1 MKKIKTQ
8 IMKNLEIKNNYT
20 KIGGWLYLLCF
31 LMIFVSPIRSVLL
44 VYTEFKE
51 TSPYFKSF
59 KGLETYVYLECLSAV
74 FLMTISIWAGISLV
88 LIKPHAVKLTKLY
101 LFLILINGVFFQNI
115 LPYFAGL
122 EEDFIK
128 GMEYQMKVNT
138 TSSIL
143 IFGIWFTYLSVSERV
158 KQTYQNSENS
168 NLKQGKNKIDLNK
181 IRLLVDKAKNLYATK
196 INPKINNLSS
206 DEIIITS
213 IILATLIALFFGC
226 IFGETNHFDYY
237 GNRVNG
243 DEYMYKEF
251 HFNYLLGTT
260 SFIIFGGIIYLYLN
274 RKNNKNEQ

>member
-1 MKKIKTQ
+1 
-8 IMKNLEIKNNYT
+8 
-20 KIGGWLYLLCF
+20 
-31 LMIFVSPIRSVLL
+31 
-44 VYTEFKE
+44 
-51 TSPYFKSF
+51 
-59 KGLETYVYLECLSAV
+59 
-74 FLMTISIWAGISLV
+74 
-88 LIKPHAVKLTKLY
+88 
-101 LFLILINGVFFQNI
+101 
-115 LPYFAGL
+115 
-122 EEDFIK
+122 
-128 GMEYQMKVNT
+128 
-138 TSSIL
+138 
-143 IFGIWFTYLSVSERV
+143 LSVSERV